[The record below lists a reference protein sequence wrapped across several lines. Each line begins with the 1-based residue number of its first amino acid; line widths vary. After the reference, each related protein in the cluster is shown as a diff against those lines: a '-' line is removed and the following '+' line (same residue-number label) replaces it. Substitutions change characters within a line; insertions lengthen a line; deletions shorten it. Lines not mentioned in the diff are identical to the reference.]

1 LGYIELD
8 FSLYRGVTNEI
19 TINSNTAVMG
29 ASNIVF
35 SVKNASSDAD
45 SKSIIRI
52 ESLNGLVI
60 LNGEQYPDSTNGTI
74 DILDEET
81 GEIKIIMSS
90 LASEQII
97 PSQKRIYDIKA
108 KIGNEVKLVARG
120 KVDLLPDVTNIV

>member
-1 LGYIELD
+1 
-8 FSLYRGVTNEI
+8 
-19 TINSNTAVMG
+19 MG

-35 SVKNASSDAD
+35 SVKNTSSDAD

-81 GEIKIIMSS
+81 GEIKIILSS

-120 KVDLLPDVTNIV
+120 KVDLLPDVTNVV